1 MIDPERSRRSL
12 PSRRQFIAL
21 GIGALAVV
29 TTPRLL
35 RRRRELVRRTVPVMG
50 TIADIAVAHRD
61 ERYAQ
66 AAIDA
71 AIAELRHVDRTMTRF
86 SDSSEVGLANL
97 KAGSEPVLV
106 SRSTALVLEEALRWA
121 EASDGAFDPCLG
133 RAMALW
139 DVGERAEPPPAEQV
153 SGLAGRRLYRS
164 LEIGELAGEPAV
176 RIGDPDAAIDLGGIA
191 KGYGVDRAVEALRS
205 YGIYNGLV
213 NVGGDLYALGV
224 SEDGDPWK
232 VGIRDPDDPQ
242 GLVGT
247 VEVSDRRRGYVGR
260 LHPVLP
266 ARRPPLPPHARSL
279 DRRAAPC
286 GHAQRDGH
294 GRGLHVGGC
303 RGHRRL
309 RDGRPGCGAAAKAPG
324 TGRQDRPLGIEAPAP
339 VTV

>member
-1 MIDPERSRRSL
+1 MIDPERSGRSL
-12 PSRRQFIAL
+12 PSRRQFVAL

-29 TTPRLL
+29 TTPRLF

-50 TIADIAVAHRD
+50 TIADVAVVHRD

-71 AIAELRHVDRTMTRF
+71 ALAELRYVDATMTRF
-86 SDSSEVGLANL
+86 SDGSEVGRANA
-97 KAGSEPVLV
+97 KAGSEPVRV
-106 SRSTALVLEEALRWA
+106 SRATAKVLEEASRWA

-139 DVGERAEPPPAEQV
+139 DVGDRAEPPPAEQV
-153 SGLAGRRLYRS
+153 RDLAGRRLYRS
-164 LEIGELAGEPAV
+164 LELGELAGSPAV
-176 RIGDPDAAIDLGGIA
+176 LVGDPDAAIDLGGIA

-232 VGIRDPDDPQ
+232 VGIRDPDDPD

-247 VEVSDRRRGYVGR
+247 VEVSDRAVATSGDYVQYFQYGGRRY
-260 LHPVLP
+260 H
-266 ARRPPLPPHARSL
+266 HML
-279 DRRAAPC
+279 DPDTGEPRRAAMRSVTLTADDC
-286 GHAQRDGH
+286 ISADAAGTAIFGMASADA
-294 GRGLHVGGC
+294 
-303 RGHRRL
+303 RRL
-309 RDGRPGCGAAAKAPG
+309 LDVRAPG
-324 TGRQDRPLGIEAPAP
+324 AR
-339 VTV
+339 VVHSV

>member
-247 VEVSDRRRGYVGR
+247 VEVSDGAVATSGDYIQYFQHGGRRY
-260 LHPVLP
+260 H
-266 ARRPPLPPHARSL
+266 HML
-279 DRRAAPC
+279 DPSTGEPRRAAM
-286 GHAQRDGH
+286 RS
-294 GRGLHVGGC
+294 
-303 RGHRRL
+303 
-309 RDGRPGCGAAAKAPG
+309 
-324 TGRQDRPLGIEAPAP
+324 
-339 VTV
+339 VTVMAEDCMSADAAGTAVFGMAAPDAERLLKRQGPDVRIVHSA